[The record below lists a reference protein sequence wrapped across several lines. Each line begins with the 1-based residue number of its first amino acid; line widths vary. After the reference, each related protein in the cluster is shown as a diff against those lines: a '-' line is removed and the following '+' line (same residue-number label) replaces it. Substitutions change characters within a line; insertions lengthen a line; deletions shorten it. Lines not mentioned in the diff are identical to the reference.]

1 MLRLTTFGGVVLR
14 QDGVAHEGAASQ
26 RRRLA
31 LLTLIATAGSGSIS
45 RDKLLA
51 YLWPEGD
58 TDNARHAL
66 RQSLHGIQRAL
77 STDGLFVGSELLQL
91 DPTVISS
98 DVVEFEQ
105 AIEARAPHRAV
116 ALYKGPFLDGFFISG
131 ANEFDRWAERLRV
144 RYAGD
149 FIAALDSCATEATER
164 GEHAA
169 AVVWWRRLA
178 AELPLSSRYALGAM
192 RALSAS
198 GDNTGALHFAQMHEA
213 AVREEL
219 GVEPDVAIRELAE
232 RLRATDKHG
241 AADNKSA
248 SARSASAA
256 AIVTSRSNASN
267 RKRELVERALGD
279 RFVIDA
285 GPPSG
290 LAYSA
295 YDRQQKRAVLIQLL
309 DPGICAIADVAVLI
323 GHFDRIAQLRHPCL
337 VPLYE
342 YGQAEGVLFLVT
354 GRGEGVSLREKSQ
367 RDGTLPVAVAVS
379 IADDVAAAL
388 ETAHAA
394 GIHHGDLRPRHILVN
409 ELGTTLSGIGIA
421 EALTAATAHDAT
433 SSALR
438 VGSPAYQSPELIS
451 GAGLPDARSDLY
463 SLGCI
468 LYEMLA
474 GEVPFTSPTPGNIV
488 SGKLTSAAP
497 SVAARRNTVSGELD
511 ALVQRCLA
519 RSPADR
525 FSSATELRAAL
536 KKHLA
541 N

>member
-1 MLRLTTFGGVVLR
+1 MH
-14 QDGVAHEGAASQ
+14 AGAASQ

-31 LLTLIATAGSGSIS
+31 LLILVATAGAGSIS

-58 TDNARHAL
+58 TENARHAL

-91 DPTVISS
+91 DPAIISS

-105 AIEARAPHRAV
+105 AIESRAPQRAV

-149 FIAALDSCATEATER
+149 FIAALDTCATEATER
-164 GEHAA
+164 GEHTAA
-169 AVVWWRRLA
+169 AVWWRRLA
-178 AELPLSSRYALGAM
+178 AELPLSSRYALGVM
-192 RALSAS
+192 RSLSAC
-198 GDNTGALHFAQMHEA
+198 GDNTGAIHFAQIHEA
-213 AVREEL
+213 AVRDEL
-219 GVEPDVAIRELAE
+219 GVEPDAAVRELSE
-232 RLRATDKHG
+232 RLRASDKQGATD
-241 AADNKSA
+241 SRSV

-256 AIVTSRSNASN
+256 AIVTSRSSAHN
-267 RKRELVERALGD
+267 RQRDLVERALGD

-309 DPGICAIADVAVLI
+309 DPGICAIADVGILTE
-323 GHFDRIAQLRHPCL
+323 HFDRIALLRHPCI

-354 GRGEGVSLREKSQ
+354 ARGEGISLRDKSQ
-367 RDGTLPVAVAVS
+367 RDGSLPVAVAVS
-379 IADDVAAAL
+379 IADAIAAAL

-394 GIHHGDLRPRHILVN
+394 GIHHGDLRPRHVLVN
-409 ELGTTLSGIGIA
+409 ELGTALSGIGIA

-451 GAGLPDARSDLY
+451 GAGLPDARSDIY
-463 SLGCI
+463 SLGCV

-497 SVAARRNTVSGELD
+497 SVAARRNTVSAELD
-511 ALVQRCLA
+511 AIVQRCLA

-525 FSSATELRAAL
+525 FGTAAELRNAL
-536 KKHLA
+536 AVLRSGR
-541 N
+541 